1 MRKCASLSL
10 AGLCWFKTGGS
21 RLTFNAQPGN
31 RSRSD
36 ALMLKF
42 VLSLTGSF
50 WRAELSPVCALRV
63 NMSNRLSYHVLSR
76 PLRVV

>member
-1 MRKCASLSL
+1 
-10 AGLCWFKTGGS
+10 
-21 RLTFNAQPGN
+21 
-31 RSRSD
+31 
-36 ALMLKF
+36 MLKF